1 MLVSSGSRVCSLRWL
16 FLLLLSL
23 VALTAFA
30 AEPREVGRVLV
41 ASGEVTAT
49 REGASTR
56 ALSRGDRL
64 YEGDAITTGAGARVQ
79 LRLVDEGLVQ
89 LAADTEYRIEHYRTR
104 GEERG
109 AVTELVEG
117 GLRTVTGAIG
127 DDDPEDYQ
135 LDTPVATIGIRG
147 THFALHHSGDR
158 GTVGEVAQGA
168 IMVENDGGSAEIGAG
183 QFFTVRSRQAPP
195 EPLSQRPAALDAG
208 NGSGSEGEG
217 EDQES
222 DDDGSTEGDETDG
235 SEEGEQQPGGESEGD
250 EGGNEGGLPGA
261 PGETDD
267 DGFLSQTE
275 DAIYS
280 PGEDEGT
287 REAVEDEAG
296 EEDGS
301 TDADSTPVTTP
312 WYENADL
319 TQAGYSNDLT
329 ASPFFTSSESF
340 SAVLVEDGFVD
351 EGSSFEESIAFS
363 VGEDGTV
370 SVTEMR
376 FPRYMMTEMGGWE
389 EHEVVL
395 SSATGAELADSG
407 HHESLG
413 VHWGRWNLG
422 DYELT
427 VGEETIISAETTD
440 LSHPPGT
447 DWHWLMLED
456 MSDLTTFSQFEALSG
471 TATFQWAGGT
481 AVRGGGAE
489 TAYEY
494 SVDQF
499 ELVADFDTNQF
510 TDGTFRIVP
519 DDQDSWVPVIEAG
532 LVESTSIS
540 DAGFDLEMSGNG
552 AVVLVDG
559 HFLRENAE
567 GALVNYEVTG
577 TDLLLLQG
585 VGVLEQ

>member
-1 MLVSSGSRVCSLRWL
+1 MHVSSVSRVRSLRWL
-16 FLLLLSL
+16 FLLLLAL
-23 VALTAFA
+23 VAFTTLA

-56 ALSRGDRL
+56 ALSRGNRL

-89 LAADTEYRIEHYRTR
+89 LAADTEYRIEHYRTQ

-127 DDDPEDYQ
+127 DDDPENYQ

-147 THFALHHSGDR
+147 THFALHHSRDR

-168 IMVENDGGSAEIGAG
+168 IVVENDGGAAEIGAG

-195 EPLSQRPAALDAG
+195 EPMEQRPAALDTG
-208 NGSGSEGEG
+208 GDSGSEGEG
-217 EDQES
+217 GADDEADGNGEGESTDED
-222 DDDGSTEGDETDG
+222 EGAPPSEG
-235 SEEGEQQPGGESEGD
+235 SEDGTD
-250 EGGNEGGLPGA
+250 GGLPGFSGG
-261 PGETDD
+261 GEDN
-267 DGFLSQTE
+267 GFLSRTE
-275 DAIYS
+275 EPTYNPA
-280 PGEDEGT
+280 EDEDT
-287 REAVEDEAG
+287 RERAEDKVEEFSEDEPI
-296 EEDGS
+296 EEE
-301 TDADSTPVTTP
+301 PTP
-312 WYENADL
+312 WYEDVEL
-319 TQAGYSNDLT
+319 TQAGYSTDFT
-329 ASPFFTSSESF
+329 ASPAYGGSGTF

-351 EGSSFEESIAFS
+351 QGSSFEESIAFS

-370 SVTEMR
+370 AVTEMR
-376 FPRYMMTEMGGWE
+376 FPRYMMTEMEEWE
-389 EHEVVL
+389 EQEVVL
-395 SSATGAELADSG
+395 ASAAGAELADSG

-422 DYELT
+422 DYDLT
-427 VGEETIISAETTD
+427 VGGNSVISSEATEV
-440 LSHPPGT
+440 SPSPGT
-447 DWHWLMLED
+447 DWHWLILED
-456 MSDLTTFSQFEALSG
+456 MSDLTTDAQFAALSG

-489 TAYEY
+489 TAYGY

-499 ELVADFDTNQF
+499 ELVADFETNQF

-532 LVESTSIS
+532 LVESTAIS
-540 DAGFDLEMSGNG
+540 DAGFDLEMSGEQG
-552 AVVLVDG
+552 VVLVDG

-577 TDLLLLQG
+577 TDLFLLQG
-585 VGVLEQ
+585 VGVLEQQ

>member
-1 MLVSSGSRVCSLRWL
+1 MHVSSVSRVRSLRWL
-16 FLLLLSL
+16 FLLLLAL
-23 VALTAFA
+23 VAFTTLA

-64 YEGDAITTGAGARVQ
+64 YEGDAITTGTGARVQ

-89 LAADTEYRIEHYRTR
+89 LAADTEYRIEHYRTQ

-147 THFALHHSGDR
+147 THFALHHSRDR

-168 IMVENDGGSAEIGAG
+168 IVVENDGGAAEIGAG

-195 EPLSQRPAALDAG
+195 EPMDQRPAALDTG
-208 NGSGSEGEG
+208 GDSGSGGD
-217 EDQES
+217 EDTGDEDSSES
-222 DDDGSTEGDETDG
+222 DDEAEGDGEGSLPPEGDEDG
-235 SEEGEQQPGGESEGD
+235 AD
-250 EGGNEGGLPGA
+250 GGLPGSSGD
-261 PGETDD
+261 GED
-267 DGFLSQTE
+267 DGFLSRTDEPLYNPAEDEDTRETVEEQANEDDATE
-275 DAIYS
+275 D
-280 PGEDEGT
+280 D
-287 REAVEDEAG
+287 AVVA
-296 EEDGS
+296 
-301 TDADSTPVTTP
+301 TP
-312 WYENADL
+312 WYEDVEL
-319 TQAGYSNDLT
+319 TQAGYSTDFT
-329 ASPFFTSSESF
+329 ASPAYSGSGTF

-370 SVTEMR
+370 VVTEMR
-376 FPRYMMTEMGGWE
+376 FPRYMMTEMEDWE
-389 EHEVVL
+389 EQEVVL
-395 SSATGAELADSG
+395 ASAAGAELADSG

-422 DYELT
+422 DYDLT
-427 VGEETIISAETTD
+427 VGGNSVISSEATEM
-440 LSHPPGT
+440 SHPPGT
-447 DWHWLMLED
+447 DWHWIMLED
-456 MSDLTTFSQFEALSG
+456 MGDLTTSAQFAALSG
-471 TATFQWAGGT
+471 TDVVFQWAGGT

-489 TAYEY
+489 TAYGY

-499 ELVADFDTNQF
+499 KLVADFENNQF
-510 TDGTFRIVP
+510 TEGSFRIVP

-532 LVESTSIS
+532 LVEPTAIS

-559 HFLRENAE
+559 HFLRENAD

-577 TDLLLLQG
+577 TDLFLLQG
-585 VGVLEQ
+585 VGVLEQQ